1 MRNIEK
7 ESKVFIPLLKQFCAD
22 IAPLNLDKEFPSLF
36 IPQTMSRYA
45 DSANKIFYFGRD
57 TNRSYQ
63 PIDLMES
70 YQKNNLEAY
79 IYDNHS
85 LLNEDFFLRETEAR
99 TFWLLVLN
107 LHLRLKGVHL
117 EMDIVWEEYSN
128 LDLVSKL
135 NDFGYGNTNAIQV
148 KQTLQQNGVWSN
160 MDISKYLFVKEK
172 STTFDRLIHTI
183 HAYQPD
189 QVFIFDWCF
198 NYEQFLE
205 GLVYT
210 IEKRNVLNG
219 CFHVINLKNYPT
231 RIIWTIHPR
240 SLPKGSS
247 NKESVAINNLIG
259 IIVSQL

>member
-70 YQKNNLEAY
+70 YRNNNLESY
-79 IYDNHS
+79 IYDNHA
-85 LLNEDFFLRETEAR
+85 LLNEDFFLWETEAR

-107 LHLRLKGVHL
+107 LHLRLKGINQY
-117 EMDIVWEEYSN
+117 MDIIWEEYSN
-128 LDLVSKL
+128 VDLISEL
-135 NDFGYGNTNAIQV
+135 NDFGHGNTNAIQV
-148 KQTLQQNGVWSN
+148 KQTLQQNGVWSKI
-160 MDISKYLFVKEK
+160 DIAKYLVVKEK
-172 STTFDRLIHTI
+172 SRIFDCLLHTI
-183 HAYQPD
+183 QAYRPD
-189 QVFIFDWCF
+189 LVFIFDWSS
-198 NYEQFLE
+198 NYQQFLE
-205 GLVYT
+205 GLEYT

-219 CFHVINLKNYPT
+219 YFFVINLKNYPT

-240 SLPKGSS
+240 SLPKGSL
-247 NKESVAINNLIG
+247 NKESVAINNLID